1 MVEINRNLNLVIAC
15 ELDNGKKGYIHA
27 APVSREVYKE
37 HFLVIGQTYAR
48 LFSEGLSFAAG
59 PRTAFYM
66 LELVARE
73 RKIWEGETG
82 IENTL
87 VNEIIRL
94 ANFVYPEEGKG
105 WQDIPLEVAIARELV
120 SVEEALDELVFFTC
134 VSCIN
139 KRAQVSRIMITVA
152 GLWGSS
158 ITSYGLTEWIG
169 SLPTSKPA
177 ANSGETANTS
187 SQTSSTTQAGPDS
200 QNSSDIPV

>member
-1 MVEINRNLNLVIAC
+1 MVEINRSLNMVIAC

-59 PRTAFYM
+59 PRTAFYL
-66 LELVARE
+66 LELVAKE
-73 RKIWEGETG
+73 RKIWDGESG
-82 IENTL
+82 IQNTL
-87 VNEIIRL
+87 INEIIRL

-105 WQDIPLEVAIARELV
+105 WQDLPLEVAIARGLV
-120 SVEEALDELVFFTC
+120 TAEEALDELVFFTC
-134 VSCIN
+134 VSSIN

-158 ITSYGLTEWIG
+158 ITSYGLTEWIA
-169 SLPTSKPA
+169 SLPTLKPA
-177 ANSGETANTS
+177 ANSGETGNTS
-187 SQTSSTTQAGPDS
+187 SPTSSTTQAAQDS